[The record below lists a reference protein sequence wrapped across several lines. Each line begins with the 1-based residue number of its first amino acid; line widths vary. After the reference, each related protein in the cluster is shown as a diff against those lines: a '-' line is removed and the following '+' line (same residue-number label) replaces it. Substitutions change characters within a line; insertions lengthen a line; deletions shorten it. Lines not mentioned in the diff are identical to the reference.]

1 MGNSVKIHKALE
13 KIIFILC
20 LIGIGMCI
28 NSGYFIQRNTN
39 HITILAGV
47 FLVSVVLAYFPKR
60 KYLPQRFNVCAWGNR
75 CLRMFLIT
83 LVFTIPCQVI
93 MGLCVKT
100 DSWKNVA
107 ISIGVAFVMEVILFW
122 IGIILVYTT
131 STQLGIK
138 IRALGVIFGMVFP
151 INLIMLNKIIKT
163 TTKEVEFEWEKSLLN
178 EERKEEKICATK
190 YPILMVHG
198 VFFRDYKKF
207 RYWGRIPDELIRN
220 GATIYYGENQSA
232 LSVED
237 SGKEIAAR
245 IKEIV
250 NETGCEKVNIIAHSK
265 GGIDTRMA
273 IFAHKLEPYVAS
285 FTTINTPHRGCQFA
299 DYLLDVIPNRVTEG
313 VAATYNAALKKLG
326 DTNPDFIVAVGDLT
340 SSKCGERD
348 LLMTKPEN
356 VYCQSFG
363 SKINKIVD
371 GKFPLNFSY
380 ALVKH
385 FDGGNDGLVGE
396 DAFEW
401 GDKYTFLNDKYN
413 VGISHGDIIDL
424 NRQNMPGFDVREWY
438 VELVSDLKNKGY

>member
-1 MGNSVKIHKALE
+1 MKMHKALE
-13 KIIFILC
+13 KILYILC
-20 LIGIGMCI
+20 LTGMSVVVNC
-28 NSGYFIQRNTN
+28 GYFVQRNTKYL
-39 HITILAGV
+39 ILIIGI
-47 FLVSVVLAYFPKR
+47 FLSSIVLAYLPCR
-60 KYLPQRFNVCAWGNR
+60 KHLPRRFNICLWGNR
-75 CLRMFLIT
+75 CLKIFLVTSFCTAI
-83 LVFTIPCQVI
+83 CQVV
-93 MGLCVKT
+93 MALCIRPET
-100 DSWKNVA
+100 WKSIA
-107 ISIGVAFVMEVILFW
+107 ISIAMAIIMETILFW
-122 IGIILVYTT
+122 TGIILVYCT

-138 IRALGVIFGMVFP
+138 TRALGAAFGMFFP
-151 INLIMLNKIIKT
+151 INLIMLGKIIKT
-163 TTKEVEFEWEKSLLN
+163 TTCEADFEWAKCLLN
-178 EERKEEKICATK
+178 EKRKEEKLCATK
-190 YPILMVHG
+190 YPLLLVHG
-198 VFFRDYKKF
+198 VFFRDYKLVN
-207 RYWGRIPDELIRN
+207 YWGRIPNELIKN
-220 GATIYYGENQSA
+220 GATIYYGEHQSA

-237 SGKEIAAR
+237 SGRELATR

-250 NETGCEKVNIIAHSK
+250 DKTGCGKVNIIAHSK
-265 GGIDTRMA
+265 GGLDSRMA
-273 IFAHKLEPYVAS
+273 IFAHHLEPYVATL
-285 FTTINTPHRGCQFA
+285 TTINTPHRGCQFA
-299 DYLLDVIPNRVTEG
+299 DYLLDVIPDKITKG
-313 VAATYNAALKKLG
+313 VAGTYNTALRKLG
-326 DTNPDFIVAVGDLT
+326 DKNPDFIVAVGDLT